1 MDIFIVVASLVF
13 LITLHELGHFLFA
26 KKFDV
31 KVHEFGI
38 GIPPRVIGKKIGETI
53 YSLNLLPLGGFVRMM
68 GEDEKVKDERS
79 FSEKPIWQRAV
90 ILVAGVVSF
99 WIVAALIFALVSF
112 QWGVL
117 SEVSP
122 DQQVDNSYIFV
133 SNVKEELSEG
143 INPEDKI
150 VKVDGEEFSGL
161 NNFKEKLNNQ
171 TETITLQRSGQDKKI
186 ILSDYGIDGDE
197 LLNNLE
203 VLELTYDKKG
213 PIEALGFGVMRTY
226 RVTMFQATGIG
237 MILKGAITGSGLP
250 ENLEFG
256 GPVMIGNMA
265 TDALNRGLP
274 DYLTFV
280 AVISSILAFMNILPI
295 PALDGGRL
303 LFLLIEKIKGSPI
316 SEKVESR
323 LNAAF
328 FILLLTLMVAV
339 TARDI
344 FNLL

>member
-38 GIPPRVIGKKIGETI
+38 GIPPRLFGKKIGETI

-68 GEDEKVKDERS
+68 GEDEKIKNERS
-79 FSEKPIWQRAV
+79 FSEKPIWQRAI

-99 WIVAALIFALVSF
+99 WIVAALLFAVVSF

-117 SEVSP
+117 SQVAP
-122 DQQVDNSYIFV
+122 DQEVENSYIFV
-133 SNVKEELSEG
+133 SNVQEELSEG
-143 INPEDKI
+143 VNREDKI
-150 VKVDGEEFSGL
+150 VKIDGEEFSGL
-161 NNFKEKLNNQ
+161 NDFKGKVDNQ
-171 TETITLQRSGQDKKI
+171 TETITLQRSGQNKEIRLD
-186 ILSDYGIDGDE
+186 SYGIEGDQ
-197 LLNNLE
+197 LLNYLE

-213 PIEALGFGVMRTY
+213 PVEALGFGVMRTY
-226 RVTMFQATGIG
+226 RVTKLQATGIG

-250 ENLEFG
+250 EDLEFG
-256 GPVMIGNMA
+256 GPVMIGTMA

-303 LFLLIEKIKGSPI
+303 LFLLIEKMKGSPI
-316 SEKVESR
+316 SEKIETR
-323 LNAAF
+323 LNAVF